1 MNATAEIDGADL
13 ERRKR
18 PALATWF
25 IVSAAV
31 TLSVTGVAKV
41 WTAFAPTKVL
51 AVADPIMGLSFG
63 HLMLAVG
70 VAEIVI
76 ASICLFAKSQTLKFG
91 LIAWLAT
98 NFVVYRL
105 GLWWIGWKK
114 PCGCLGNLTDALHLK
129 PEVADNIMKA
139 ILAYLL
145 LGSYGLLLWQWR
157 LRRLSPSHRGM
168 PTKDASYE
176 PLPQ

>member
-1 MNATAEIDGADL
+1 MSC

-18 PALATWF
+18 PALAAWF
-25 IVSAAV
+25 
-31 TLSVTGVAKV
+31 TLSAVVILTITGVAKV

-51 AVADPIMGLSFG
+51 AVADPITGVSFG

-70 VAEIVI
+70 GVELVI
-76 ASICLFAKSQTLKFG
+76 ASICLFAQSQTLKLG

-105 GLWWIGWKK
+105 GLWWIGWHK
-114 PCGCLGNLTDALHLK
+114 PCSCMGNLTDALHLK
-129 PEVADNIMKA
+129 PEVADNLMKV

-145 LGSYGLLLWQWR
+145 IGSYGLLIWQR
-157 LRRLSPSHRGM
+157 SRGWSI
-168 PTKDASYE
+168 KASKVVTSN
-176 PLPQ
+176 

>member
-1 MNATAEIDGADL
+1 MNTAVATGSEGSEGW
-13 ERRKR
+13 ERRNR

-31 TLSVTGVAKV
+31 VLAVTGAAKV

-51 AVADPIMGLSFG
+51 AVADPITGVSFG

-70 VAEIVI
+70 VLELVI
-76 ASICLFAKSQTLKFG
+76 ASICLFAKSQTLKLG

-105 GLWWIGWKK
+105 GL
-114 PCGCLGNLTDALHLK
+114 
-129 PEVADNIMKA
+129 
-139 ILAYLL
+139 
-145 LGSYGLLLWQWR
+145 
-157 LRRLSPSHRGM
+157 
-168 PTKDASYE
+168 
-176 PLPQ
+176 